1 MVSEIDKSKLKKVFS
16 DSEFT
21 FTNKRR
27 RSEMAKTYVRV
38 DDRLIHGQT
47 IVAWCPTLS
56 IKEIIAI
63 DDENAKNPILKS
75 IMKMGVPQTYKTH
88 IVTTVEAKQILAQE
102 SSCNRLVIVRFPSIL
117 PAIEEEIVSAELV
130 ILGNI
135 AKRDD
140 TIHKVSGSTG
150 IFYLSDKDVTIIDSL
165 VSNGIEVC
173 FQQLPT
179 TRKTSWESFKKSI

>member
-1 MVSEIDKSKLKKVFS
+1 
-16 DSEFT
+16 
-21 FTNKRR
+21 
-27 RSEMAKTYVRV
+27 MAKTYIRV

-75 IMKMGVPQTYKTH
+75 IMTMGVPQTYKTH

-102 SSCNRLVIVRFPSIL
+102 TNYNRLVIVKFPSIL
-117 PAIEEEIVSAELV
+117 PSIKEEIVNAELV

-150 IFYLSDKDVTIIDSL
+150 IFYLSDNDVTIIDSL
-165 VSNGIEVC
+165 VSNGMEVC

-179 TRKTSWESFKKSI
+179 TRKISWESFKKSI

>member
-1 MVSEIDKSKLKKVFS
+1 MG
-16 DSEFT
+16 
-21 FTNKRR
+21 
-27 RSEMAKTYVRV
+27 KTYIRV

-75 IMKMGVPQTYKTH
+75 IMTMGVPSTYKTH
-88 IVTTVEAKQILAQE
+88 IVTTEEAKEILSKE
-102 SSCNRLVIVRFPSIL
+102 TNCNRLVIVKFPSQL
-117 PAIEEEIVSAELV
+117 SAIEEEIADAEFV

-140 TIHKVSGSTG
+140 TIHKVSGATG
-150 IFYLSDKDVTIIDSL
+150 IFYLSDNDVSIIDDVVL
-165 VSNGIEVC
+165 KGTEVC
-173 FQQLPT
+173 FQQLPST
-179 TRKTSWESFKKSI
+179 TKTSWASFKKSI

>member
-1 MVSEIDKSKLKKVFS
+1 
-16 DSEFT
+16 
-21 FTNKRR
+21 
-27 RSEMAKTYVRV
+27 MAKTYVRV

-63 DDENAKNPILKS
+63 DDESAKNPILKS
-75 IMKMGVPQTYKTH
+75 IMTMGVQSTYKTH
-88 IVTTVEAKQILAQE
+88 IVTTAEAKELLAKD
-102 SSCNRLVIVRFPSIL
+102 SKFNRLVIVKFPSKL
-117 PAIEEEIVSAELV
+117 PDIADEIADAELV

-140 TIHKVSGSTG
+140 TIHKVSGATG
-150 IFYLSDKDVTIIDSL
+150 IFYLSDNDVAIIDKL
-165 VSNGIEVC
+165 TSNGLEVC

-179 TRKTSWESFKKSI
+179 TAKTSWESFKKSI